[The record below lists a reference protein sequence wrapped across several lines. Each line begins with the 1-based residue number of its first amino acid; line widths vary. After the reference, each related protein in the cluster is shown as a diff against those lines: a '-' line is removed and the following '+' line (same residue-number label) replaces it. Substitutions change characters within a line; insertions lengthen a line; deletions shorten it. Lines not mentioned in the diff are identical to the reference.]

1 MSGFICDEC
10 GWHGNNPESVM
21 IPMYANR
28 DEAIDVCPKCR
39 CVKSSLSVCCEEPGC
54 KNEASCGTPHQT
66 GYKRHCHLHPPNAQV
81 DRAGG
86 GNAGQAST
94 TIVAGS
100 ESNDLLGR
108 PNTGDP
114 K

>member
-1 MSGFICDEC
+1 MSGFVCDEC

-66 GYKRHCHLHPPNAQV
+66 GYKRHCHLHPPNREIDGKSDV
-81 DRAGG
+81 LGPS
-86 GNAGQAST
+86 N
-94 TIVAGS
+94 S
-100 ESNDLLGR
+100 EKTAKGE
-108 PNTGDP
+108 P
-114 K
+114 